1 LGSYHAVPIC
11 RPTGWRDGSSDTL
24 RSQRRDSVCAFA
36 ECCGRRCEVF
46 HPPERKR
53 CCRHPARKGRGR
65 LGKAKRPVVRRRCA
79 VRGVDP
85 CGCVGALNSSSSPL
99 SEGVCRE
106 TTMIGRD
113 RPALCSRQV
122 HCAPQGAGQTPL
134 RDPTSSRAR
143 KRVKTS
149 SERFQAPSGERN
161 PDSPGLGGPIG
172 IDRGQAVA
180 GEGGSL
186 KKTAGESSVSW
197 HSRPY
202 LALAR
207 GM

>member
-1 LGSYHAVPIC
+1 VRLGSYHTVPIC

-24 RSQRRDSVCAFA
+24 RSQRRDTVCAFA
-36 ECCGRRCEVF
+36 ECRGRRCEVF
-46 HPPERKR
+46 HPPERRR

-79 VRGVDP
+79 VRDVDP
-85 CGCVGALNSSSSPL
+85 CGCVGALPSSSSPL

-143 KRVKTS
+143 KRVIPCS
-149 SERFQAPSGERN
+149 SISGSGERN
-161 PDSPGLGGPIG
+161 PASETLAGRAADPVLS
-172 IDRGQAVA
+172 RGQSQGRVF
-180 GEGGSL
+180 E
-186 KKTAGESSVSW
+186 KNSS
-197 HSRPY
+197 RQQKF
-202 LALAR
+202 AR
-207 GM
+207 DD